1 MVISGTDVEQ
11 LLNLIM
17 RYYQKSEF
25 TEILEASCQLNYDR
39 VSNGSCYRYG
49 VYNSIINCEH
59 LGQNPFQR
67 FISGVKV
74 NLLTD
79 SRVLYYLFSSK
90 VGDSSVKIRRWCL
103 KLISDYPTVVLHFI
117 KT

>member
-67 FISGVKV
+67 FISAIGNQRLNEQDLQVCCSNILTKLSR
-74 NLLTD
+74 NEIEETKEKESKDAKALL
-79 SRVLYYLFSSK
+79 K
-90 VGDSSVKIRRWCL
+90 GSV
-103 KLISDYPTVVLHFI
+103 
-117 KT
+117 